1 MGLNK
6 KIENI
11 LFSRAQEGEEGS
23 FEILFNNYYS
33 KLCTYASIIVK
44 YPDVAEDI
52 VQETFIKIW
61 NHRASITI
69 NTTFKA
75 YIYRSVH
82 NNCINYLKNDKYR
95 NKNNE
100 IIRHEIM
107 KQSELNLQN
116 LDTEIVEKIVS
127 EEFNKQFSRAVES
140 LPQQCREVFLLCR
153 NDKLTYSEVGER
165 LDISINTVKTQMKRA
180 LLKLRDCLEK
190 NLGK

>member
-11 LFSRAQEGEEGS
+11 LFIRAQEGEEGS

-33 KLCTYASIIVK
+33 KLCTYASIFVK